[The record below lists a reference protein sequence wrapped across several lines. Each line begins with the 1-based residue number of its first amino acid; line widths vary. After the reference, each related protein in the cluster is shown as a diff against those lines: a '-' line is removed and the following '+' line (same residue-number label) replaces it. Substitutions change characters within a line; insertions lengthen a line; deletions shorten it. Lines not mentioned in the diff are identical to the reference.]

1 MISINNILG
10 PLLSVANEIESEMFI
25 ANLSQSNSLKDQIKH
40 IQLFREQFL
49 RGILTSSNAVDA
61 IVSARLLVWLYL
73 HPDYVL
79 LR

>member
-25 ANLSQSNSLKDQIKH
+25 ANLSRSNSLKDQIKH

-73 HPDYVL
+73 HPDSVL